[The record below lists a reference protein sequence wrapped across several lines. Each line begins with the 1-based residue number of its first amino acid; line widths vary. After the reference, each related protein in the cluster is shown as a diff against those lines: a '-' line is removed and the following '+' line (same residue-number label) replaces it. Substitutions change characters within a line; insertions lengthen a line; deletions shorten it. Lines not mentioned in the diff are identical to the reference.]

1 MFIAVELGSSSMSPE
16 LIHQHMESIHSNII
30 VPIYEIILGKMV
42 SLLIAIIII
51 MSDLGESLVSTILNE

>member
-1 MFIAVELGSSSMSPE
+1 MSPV
-16 LIHQHMESIHSNII
+16 LIHQHMESIQLNII

-51 MSDLGESLVSTILNE
+51 MLDLSESLVSTILNEC